1 MRGWV
6 HGGHKAMGMVRNNA
20 QVGFSSAVVAHLP
33 QVVCVVASQKATQ
46 FSPIHPVSFTQ
57 MFLLSLDFQ
66 NT

>member
-1 MRGWV
+1 MD
-6 HGGHKAMGMVRNNA
+6 MVRNNA

-57 MFLLSLDFQ
+57 MFLLS
-66 NT
+66 